1 MYCCACCVIV
11 RAAHARRQPLLSAC
25 PLHMIAAPPPTFGHL
40 QAVVQ
45 LSGLT
50 KLDLSATGLH
60 SVPAGPY
67 LSTNLQASSGPG
79 NPGLS

>member
-1 MYCCACCVIV
+1 M

-25 PLHMIAAPPPTFGHL
+25 PLPVIATPPPTCYCQ